1 MTVVKRYDV
10 YVENYKI
17 ASELNLDVAL
27 CLIKGYLE
35 SHPVTSLT
43 LKDSC
48 DDFDGTIISKEAI
61 VASYDPKFA

>member
-17 ASELNLDVAL
+17 ASELHLDVAL

-35 SHPVTSLT
+35 SYPVASLT
-43 LKDSC
+43 LKNSC
-48 DDFDGTIISKEAI
+48 DDFDRPIISKEAI
-61 VASYDPKFA
+61 VASYDGGFA